1 MRYATALLAVL
12 SSLNAFAERPFSVD
26 DALAVKN
33 VSDPRVS
40 PDGAWVAYVV
50 SELDLDEDS
59 RYSNLYMAPMDGG
72 DPVALTTSTKS
83 NNHPRFSPDGRY
95 VAFLS
100 NRSDKTQIWL
110 LDLRGGEPRKLSSMK
125 GGVSDFAWSPDSLA
139 VTLVSRDPKP
149 ETEDSETVPP
159 LVITRRQFKRDGRG
173 YLDDRRAHLYVIDV
187 ATGESRQI
195 TDGPYDDSSPTWS
208 PDGREIAFVSN
219 RTEEPDGN
227 SNSDI
232 FLVPAGGGEAR
243 QLTTNPGADRSPA
256 WSPDGRWI
264 AHVSTLKPE
273 LIWYATD
280 HLAVIPADGGEARV
294 LSSGL
299 DRSVRSPSFAPDG
312 KAIRFLLEDS
322 GNQHLASIP
331 AGGGAVTRVV
341 AGDRDVRSHH
351 AAPSGETALLV
362 SHPQRPP
369 EVFTADLRQLSRAN
383 DALLSE
389 LTLGDVE
396 NIHFKSKDG
405 TEVEGFV
412 TKPPDFVAGTR
423 YPTILWIHGGP
434 VSQYSTRFNT
444 QWHVFAG
451 AGYVVVS
458 ANPRG
463 SSGYGEAFSH
473 AIWAD
478 WGNKDYK
485 DVMAAVDHVVE
496 LGYTDPERL
505 GVGGWSYGGILTNY
519 VITKTGRFKAATSGA
534 SETNY
539 LLAYG
544 TDHYQLQ
551 WELELGLPWENAEL
565 YNKISPITHVANIV
579 MPTLVLC
586 GEVDW
591 NVPLNQ
597 SEQLYQSLR
606 RRGIDTQLIIYPGQS
621 HGIRVPSYQKDR
633 YERYLA
639 WFDRLLRGIEETPK
653 PTPQP

>member
-159 LVITRRQFKRDGRG
+159 LVITRRQFERDGRG

-243 QLTTNPGADRSPA
+243 
-256 WSPDGRWI
+256 
-264 AHVSTLKPE
+264 
-273 LIWYATD
+273 
-280 HLAVIPADGGEARV
+280 
-294 LSSGL
+294 
-299 DRSVRSPSFAPDG
+299 
-312 KAIRFLLEDS
+312 
-322 GNQHLASIP
+322 
-331 AGGGAVTRVV
+331 
-341 AGDRDVRSHH
+341 
-351 AAPSGETALLV
+351 
-362 SHPQRPP
+362 
-369 EVFTADLRQLSRAN
+369 
-383 DALLSE
+383 
-389 LTLGDVE
+389 
-396 NIHFKSKDG
+396 
-405 TEVEGFV
+405 
-412 TKPPDFVAGTR
+412 
-423 YPTILWIHGGP
+423 
-434 VSQYSTRFNT
+434 
-444 QWHVFAG
+444 
-451 AGYVVVS
+451 
-458 ANPRG
+458 
-463 SSGYGEAFSH
+463 
-473 AIWAD
+473 
-478 WGNKDYK
+478 
-485 DVMAAVDHVVE
+485 
-496 LGYTDPERL
+496 
-505 GVGGWSYGGILTNY
+505 
-519 VITKTGRFKAATSGA
+519 
-534 SETNY
+534 
-539 LLAYG
+539 
-544 TDHYQLQ
+544 
-551 WELELGLPWENAEL
+551 
-565 YNKISPITHVANIV
+565 
-579 MPTLVLC
+579 
-586 GEVDW
+586 
-591 NVPLNQ
+591 
-597 SEQLYQSLR
+597 
-606 RRGIDTQLIIYPGQS
+606 
-621 HGIRVPSYQKDR
+621 
-633 YERYLA
+633 
-639 WFDRLLRGIEETPK
+639 
-653 PTPQP
+653 

>member
-1 MRYATALLAVL
+1 M
-12 SSLNAFAERPFSVD
+12 D

-40 PDGAWVAYVV
+40 PDGAFVAYVV

-139 VTLVSRDPKP
+139 ITLVSRDPKP
-149 ETEDSETVPP
+149 ETEDSETKPP

-396 NIHFKSKDG
+396 NIRS
-405 TEVEGFV
+405 
-412 TKPPDFVAGTR
+412 PSAGARRT
-423 YPTILWIHGGP
+423 PSG
-434 VSQYSTRFNT
+434 STR
-444 QWHVFAG
+444 
-451 AGYVVVS
+451 
-458 ANPRG
+458 R
-463 SSGYGEAFSH
+463 
-473 AIWAD
+473 
-478 WGNKDYK
+478 
-485 DVMAAVDHVVE
+485 
-496 LGYTDPERL
+496 
-505 GVGGWSYGGILTNY
+505 
-519 VITKTGRFKAATSGA
+519 
-534 SETNY
+534 
-539 LLAYG
+539 
-544 TDHYQLQ
+544 
-551 WELELGLPWENAEL
+551 
-565 YNKISPITHVANIV
+565 
-579 MPTLVLC
+579 
-586 GEVDW
+586 
-591 NVPLNQ
+591 
-597 SEQLYQSLR
+597 
-606 RRGIDTQLIIYPGQS
+606 
-621 HGIRVPSYQKDR
+621 
-633 YERYLA
+633 
-639 WFDRLLRGIEETPK
+639 
-653 PTPQP
+653 